1 MTQHWKSFRI
11 IKQFSNVYSYFVKE
25 LLKQN
30 TFKGKNGVGSTDRYQ
45 RISKLLKKKL
55 FCQKSRL

>member
-11 IKQFSNVYSYFVKE
+11 IKQFSNVYTYFIKE

-45 RISKLLKKKL
+45 RISKLE
-55 FCQKSRL
+55 